1 MFELVI
7 ENKGEEYVAYSAEKK
22 REVEL
27 VMQCHIRSL
36 TDGTAYIREA
46 KSEEDKK

>member
-7 ENKGEEYVAYSAEKK
+7 EKKGGEYVAFTAEDK
-22 REVEL
+22 REVDL

-36 TDGTAYIREA
+36 TDGMAYIREA
-46 KSEEDKK
+46 KPEKEKK

>member
-7 ENKGEEYVAYSAEKK
+7 ENKGGEYVAFTADKK

-36 TDGTAYIREA
+36 ADGMAYIREA
-46 KSEEDKK
+46 KPEKEKK